1 MIGDKCPTC
10 GRRKTNR
17 SPDQNAR
24 YWALI
29 GLLMEKGKEKNLN
42 YSKDDWH
49 DMMKIKFLG
58 AREIELPSGKVIT
71 RVNDTHNLDTIEFGE
86 FLDKVQAWAAEK
98 GVFLDS

>member
-10 GRRKTNR
+10 GRRMNR
-17 SPDQNAR
+17 TPEQNKR

-29 GLLMEKGKEKNLN
+29 ALLMEKGNEKNLK
-42 YSKDDWH
+42 YFKEDWH

-58 AREIELPSGKVIT
+58 AREVKLPSGKVIT
-71 RVNDTHNLDTIEFGE
+71 RVNDTHNLDTNEFGE
-86 FLDKVQAWAAEK
+86 FLDQVQAWASEH